1 MAELQKFTPD
11 ESERNGFAALLEE
24 EIAQLVKTFHT
35 TPSKDITLPV
45 GMHDKVVMNLFVR
58 PGINDENDPQV
69 GIEWIGKD
77 QSVHYIL
84 DLYIIRDGGEYHGE
98 LRGGTSLTYFDQG
111 RSGDLRMHEERRF
124 FDEVLLQGVA
134 SGLERKILHRVI
146 PKSDEDTNN
155 LSENGYTK
163 SFLPG
168 NVFEKMFYPL
178 PRKLT

>member
-1 MAELQKFTPD
+1 MDTNSLMLIPQQCKLLQ
-11 ESERNGFAALLEE
+11 SLS
-24 EIAQLVKTFHT
+24 I
-35 TPSKDITLPV
+35 S
-45 GMHDKVVMNLFVR
+45 
-58 PGINDENDPQV
+58 
-69 GIEWIGKD
+69 
-77 QSVHYIL
+77 
-84 DLYIIRDGGEYHGE
+84 GGG
-98 LRGGTSLTYFDQG
+98 
-111 RSGDLRMHEERRF
+111 RF